1 MVARGTMTV
10 CIDVV
15 GKVVV
20 NATSISENEVTDA
33 VVVAAVGASV
43 TKTVDKVEMKSMLV
57 VSDLTSNSVLTPRIE
72 VVVVLGEDL
81 EISSL
86 KELGEEDL
94 QRLY

>member
-1 MVARGTMTV
+1 MTV

-43 TKTVDKVEMKSMLV
+43 TKTVDKVEMESMLV